1 MTIFVVM
8 PDVIRVLLVVI
19 VRLEFCMGTYF
30 SFRSWLYFVVYVMR
44 FICVSA
50 TLILGNVFFFSSW
63 SPLGVWN
70 SQISTVLSDLKVSKF
85 CMLRSCVQLL
95 RGSKVFE
102 NICKF
107 LCIKVLQLSCCFYSR
122 IYQWP
127 CDICMV
133 LKSAYIIF
141 LNLSDGC
148 F

>member
-1 MTIFVVM
+1 
-8 PDVIRVLLVVI
+8 
-19 VRLEFCMGTYF
+19 MGTSGCHCQAWILHGHHF
-30 SFRSWLYFVVYVMR
+30 SFRSWLYFVVYVLR

-50 TLILGNVFFFSSW
+50 TLILGNVFFLFIMVTIRCVKFTNKYCAKRFKS
-63 SPLGVWN
+63 V
-70 SQISTVLSDLKVSKF
+70 QILYVKELCPISAMEVRSLKIF
-85 CMLRSCVQLL
+85 I
-95 RGSKVFE
+95 
-102 NICKF
+102 NF

-127 CDICMV
+127 CNICMV